1 MLKTIVVL
9 PDGQELSSGSAGS
22 AAISGFTLTQCV
34 NEERELAVG
43 SVCAAMAELTVIDPA
58 GTISLGRGQELTVYR
73 QDERGQRQKVGI
85 FRTETPTRPSRNIL
99 KVTAY
104 DRVSLLDRDI
114 SRELADLPDWP
125 YDLQTLAQEVCRV
138 CGVTMASAELPNGGH
153 RVEKFAASGVTG
165 RHILRWIG
173 QLTGRFCRAT
183 PEGLL
188 EYTWYAPKD
197 EVLGEGEYF
206 CFQNGLSLADYAV
219 SPVEKVHIR
228 QSQQDVGTVYPQI
241 QGQVNTYCITGN
253 PLAAANTAN
262 ALVGVAQTLFEQL
275 QDIQYTPGRLVVSAQ
290 AGVSAGDIVQVRDG
304 MGQLHRFYVMTK
316 KHSGNRDILECT
328 GSPSR
333 NSSTAVNDVSYQAI
347 SGKVLNLSATVDGLQ
362 AENRDTSGKIAGLHL
377 DVEGITSQVLRQQ
390 ADIQGAYQ
398 QLTQLRQDEAAVE
411 LRVKKV
417 EQQGVQKVTTET
429 GFTFDESG
437 LTISK
442 AGTQME
448 NLLDETGM
456 FVKRSG
462 QVILQADQQGV
473 EAADVSVRNFL
484 IVGDHARLE
493 DYGTDRTA
501 CFWI

>member
-9 PDGQELSSGSAGS
+9 PDGQELSSGSTGK

-34 NEERELAVG
+34 NAERELTVG

-73 QDERGQRQKVGI
+73 QDEQGQRQKVGI
-85 FRTETPTRPSRNIL
+85 FLTETPTRPSRSIL
-99 KVTAY
+99 KITAY
-104 DRVSLLDRDI
+104 DRVSLLDRDLTAWLA
-114 SRELADLPDWP
+114 ELTGWP
-125 YDLQTLAQEVCRV
+125 YSLQALSRMVCSQ
-138 CGVTMASAELPNGGH
+138 CGLQLTPGQLPNGGH
-153 RVEKFAASGVTG
+153 MVEKFAASGVTG

-173 QLTGRFCRAT
+173 QLTGRFFRAT
-183 PEGLL
+183 PDGQIEAA
-188 EYTWYAPKD
+188 WYVPK
-197 EVLGEGEYF
+197 EAVLGEGEYF

-228 QSQQDVGTVYPQI
+228 QSQQDVGTVYPQ
-241 QGQVNTYCITGN
+241 QEGEVNTYCITGN

-275 QDIQYTPGRLVVSAQ
+275 QDVTYTPGRLVVSAG
-290 AGVSAGDIVQVRDG
+290 AGICAGDIVTVQG
-304 MGQLHRFYVMTK
+304 NPFYVMTRK
-316 KHSGNRDILECT
+316 QSGNRDILECT

-362 AENRDTSGKIAGLHL
+362 AENRDASGRIAGLSL
-377 DVEGITSQVLRQQ
+377 DVEGIASQVLRQQ

-429 GFTFDESG
+429 GFTFDETG

-448 NLLDETGM
+448 NLLNETGM

-493 DYGTDRTA
+493 DYSGNRTA